1 MKIELIDIEEGK
13 LECLIAGVGKKTVVI
28 MPGMGCNMYEWLD
41 IVEIISQ
48 YTKVIVIHRAG
59 VGNSELTIEESITS
73 KASKDLYSLL
83 KKLDIREKVI
93 LVGHSY
99 GGLCVQ
105 HFAKLYP
112 EKVEAM
118 LLAESASVDAYKF
131 NELDLPQSDE
141 TDSDEAYMKLWTKYS
156 KCSKEQLKNELN
168 PTLSPKELKLPIGI
182 QNELLDFY
190 VRPKLYKTLISE
202 LTDLRT
208 CWKYMNNTGA
218 FPKVL
223 SKILVRD
230 PKYSIKKMIKEDN
243 IPKLEAERI
252 EELWQSLSNELKDLS
267 DKSELKIIENSGH
280 LIHLDRSDVVSAA
293 IKELI
298 FMP

>member
-1 MKIELIDIEEGK
+1 MMIDLIDIEDGK
-13 LECLIAGVGKKTVVI
+13 LECLIAGTGKKTVVI

-48 YTKVIVIHRAG
+48 YSKVIVIHRNG
-59 VGNSELTIEESITS
+59 VGNSELTIEESTTS

-83 KKLDIREKVI
+83 KKLDIKDKVI

-112 EKVEAM
+112 EKVEGVV
-118 LLAESASVDAYKF
+118 LAESASVDAYKF
-131 NELDLPQSDE
+131 EELDLPQSDE
-141 TDSDEAYMKLWTKYS
+141 TQSDEAYMKLWTKYS
-156 KCSKEQLKNELN
+156 KCTKEQLKSEIK
-168 PTLSPKELKLPIGI
+168 PQLSSKELKLPREI

-190 VRPKLYKTLISE
+190 VRPKLYRTLISE
-202 LTDLRT
+202 LTDLRN
-208 CWKYMNNTGA
+208 CWKYIKDIGV
-218 FPKVL
+218 FPKVPL
-223 SKILVRD
+223 KILVRD
-230 PKYSIKKMIKEDN
+230 AKYSINKMIEEDN
-243 IPKLEAERI
+243 TPKLEAERI
-252 EELWQSLSNELKDLS
+252 EELWQNLSNELKDLS

-280 LIHLDRSDVVSAA
+280 LIHLDSTNVVTGA

-298 FMP
+298 CMA